1 MLLLLILL
9 AQPQTQPAA
18 PATAAVADDALARKL
33 AELKRQQEERI
44 AREKAVGTLK
54 DAAAALHRQKVEAA
68 WRQAQPLIQAGGPE
82 GAEALR
88 LLRATYDTHP
98 LGNPLAAEMAAAASP
113 EERAL
118 GVMEGMAA
126 LIDEE
131 KNDCDRM
138 GDRLNTFMD
147 AHQQTIRDIKAH
159 SDGQTEAQ
167 KKAIEEKY
175 KARAIAAGEKMM
187 GGIMKCMTNE
197 RVKAAMAKMKF

>member
-9 AQPQTQPAA
+9 AQPQSQPAA
-18 PATAAVADDALARKL
+18 PATVADDARTQ
-33 AELKRQQEERI
+33 AELKRQQDERI
-44 AREKAVGTLK
+44 LREKAQFRDET
-54 DAAAALHRQKVEAA
+54 DAYALHRQQVEAA
-68 WRQAQPLIQAGGPE
+68 WRQALPVIQAGGPE

-88 LLRATYDTHP
+88 LLRAKYDNHA
-98 LGNPLAAEMAAAASP
+98 LGNPLAAEMAAAGNP

-138 GDRLNTFMD
+138 GERLNTFMD

-197 RVKAAMAKMKF
+197 RVKAAMQKMKF